1 MTKITVDPEVMTGKP
16 VIEGTRIPVEKI
28 IQLMAHRMTTKEI
41 LEEYPRLE
49 KEDIESTLK

>member
-1 MTKITVDPEVMTGKP
+1 MERIDVDPEVMTGKP

-28 IQLMAHRMTTKEI
+28 IQLMTHGLTNEEI

-49 KEDIESTLK
+49 KENIKAAS